1 MMIFFLYVSY
11 NNSDW
16 KRNMKI
22 TKLSW
27 RNLWRN
33 PTRTNVTISAVA
45 LCIAVLIIFQSMIVG
60 LIEKAKFT
68 TTNLI
73 IGEVQIHAE
82 GYLDDRSIY
91 KSLQNTEEIHLIAKE
106 NNIGLVERSYGF
118 GLISSG
124 TKSAGTQFWGINPES
139 ELQHFDFANHID
151 KGNFLTNTSLKK
163 IVLGRKLANSIAA
176 DIGTELV
183 VFVQG
188 ADGSLG
194 NELFYVA
201 GILKNMA
208 DNVDRGAAMILR
220 KDFDILFS
228 ANNLIHE
235 IALNS
240 KGRLESE
247 EIQKLLSA
255 KTIGVDVETWQ
266 QLMPTIALMTE
277 KMSVFMRTF
286 FSLIFGIAAS
296 LGVMNTMIMSTYD
309 RMREFG
315 IIRAIG
321 TTPWRILKQIS
332 LEAILLTTI
341 ASVIGVV
348 VGLSVALYFQ
358 KYGFDV
364 SGGGNMSFGGVVMDP
379 VWRASVSVGI
389 VLLPVVLL
397 MLVSIVASI
406 YPASIAARIKP
417 VEAIHYKP

>member
-1 MMIFFLYVSY
+1 M
-11 NNSDW
+11 NEERD
-16 KRNMKI
+16 MKI
-22 TKLSW
+22 TKISW

-33 PTRTNVTISAVA
+33 PTRTNVTILAVS

-60 LIEKAKFT
+60 LIEKTKFT

-208 DNVDRGAAMILR
+208 DNIDRGAAMILR
-220 KDFDILFS
+220 EDFNVLFS

-266 QLMPTIALMTE
+266 QLMPTIALMAE

-321 TTPWRILKQIS
+321 TTPWRILKQVS

-341 ASVIGVV
+341 ASVIGAV
-348 VGLSVALYFQ
+348 VGLSIALYFQ

-379 VWRASVSVGI
+379 VWKASVSVGI

>member
-1 MMIFFLYVSY
+1 
-11 NNSDW
+11 
-16 KRNMKI
+16 MKI
-22 TKLSW
+22 IKVSW

-33 PTRTNVTISAVA
+33 PIRTNVTISAVA
-45 LCIAVLIIFQSMIVG
+45 ICIAILIIFQSMIVG
-60 LIEKAKFT
+60 LIEKAKFN

-82 GYLDDRSIY
+82 DYFDDRSIY
-91 KSLQNTEEIHLIAKE
+91 KSLQNIEEIHSVAKE

-139 ELQHFDFANHID
+139 ELHHFDFANHID

-163 IVLGRKLANSIAA
+163 IVLGKKLASSIAA

-194 NELFYVA
+194 NELFYVS

-208 DNVDRGAAMILR
+208 DNIDRGAAMIL
-220 KDFDILFS
+220 KEDFDILFS
-228 ANNLIHE
+228 TNNLIHE

-247 EIQKLLSA
+247 EIQKLVSA
-255 KTIGVDVETWQ
+255 KTTGVDVETWQ

-277 KMSVFMRTF
+277 KMIVFMRTL

-321 TTPWRILKQIS
+321 TTPWRILKQVS
-332 LEAILLTTI
+332 LEAILMTI
-341 ASVIGVV
+341 FASIIGVV
-348 VGLSVALYFQ
+348 IGLSVALYFQ

-364 SGGGNMSFGGVVMDP
+364 SGSGNMSFGGVVMDP
-379 VWRASVSVGI
+379 IWRANVSVGI
-389 VLLPVVLL
+389 VFLPVVL
-397 MLVSIVASI
+397 MILVSTVASI

>member
-1 MMIFFLYVSY
+1 
-11 NNSDW
+11 
-16 KRNMKI
+16 MKI
-22 TKLSW
+22 IKVSW

-33 PTRTNVTISAVA
+33 PIRTNVTISAVA
-45 LCIAVLIIFQSMIVG
+45 ICIAILIIFQSMIVG
-60 LIEKAKFT
+60 LIEKAKFN

-73 IGEVQIHAE
+73 IGEVQVHAE
-82 GYLDDRSIY
+82 DYLDDRSIY
-91 KSLQNTEEIHLIAKE
+91 KSLQNIEEIHSVAKE

-163 IVLGRKLANSIAA
+163 IVLGRKLASSIAA

-194 NELFYVA
+194 NELFYVS
-201 GILKNMA
+201 GILKNVA
-208 DNVDRGAAMILR
+208 DNIDREAAMILR
-220 KDFDILFS
+220 EDFDILFS

-247 EIQKLLSA
+247 EIQKLISA
-255 KTIGVDVETWQ
+255 KTIDADVETWQ

-277 KMSVFMRTF
+277 KMIVFMRTL

-296 LGVMNTMIMSTYD
+296 LGLMNTMIMSTYD

-321 TTPWRILKQIS
+321 TTPLRILKQVS
-332 LEAILLTTI
+332 LEAILMTI
-341 ASVIGVV
+341 FASIIGVV

-364 SGGGNMSFGGVVMDP
+364 SGSGNMSFGGVVMDP
-379 VWRASVSVGI
+379 IWRASVSVGI
-389 VLLPVVLL
+389 VFVPVAL
-397 MLVSIVASI
+397 MMLTSIVASI

>member
-1 MMIFFLYVSY
+1 
-11 NNSDW
+11 
-16 KRNMKI
+16 
-22 TKLSW
+22 
-27 RNLWRN
+27 
-33 PTRTNVTISAVA
+33 VTILSVS

-60 LIEKAKFT
+60 LIEKTKFT

-73 IGEVQIHAE
+73 IGEVQVHAE

-91 KSLQNTEEIHLIAKE
+91 KSLQNTEEIHLVAKE

-220 KDFDILFS
+220 EDFDILFS

-240 KGRLESE
+240 KGRFESE

-255 KTIGVDVETWQ
+255 RTADVDVETWQ

-321 TTPWRILKQIS
+321 TTPWRILKQVS

-341 ASVIGVV
+341 ASVIGAVI
-348 VGLSVALYFQ
+348 GLSIALYFQ

-379 VWRASVSVGI
+379 VWKASVSVGI

>member
-1 MMIFFLYVSY
+1 
-11 NNSDW
+11 
-16 KRNMKI
+16 MKI

-68 TTNLI
+68 TTNLV
-73 IGEVQIHAE
+73 IGEVQVHAE

-91 KSLQNTEEIHLIAKE
+91 KSLQNTEEIHLVAKE

-151 KGNFLTNTSLKK
+151 KGNFLTNASLNK
-163 IVLGRKLANSIAA
+163 IVLGRKLASSIAA

-208 DNVDRGAAMILR
+208 DNVDRGAAMILK

-240 KGRLESE
+240 KGRFESE

-255 KTIGVDVETWQ
+255 RIADVDVETWQ

-364 SGGGNMSFGGVVMDP
+364 SGSGNMSFGGVVMDP
-379 VWRASVSVGI
+379 VWRGSVSVGI

-397 MLVSIVASI
+397 MLVSVVASI

>member
-1 MMIFFLYVSY
+1 MIEKK
-11 NNSDW
+11 D
-16 KRNMKI
+16 MKI

-33 PTRTNVTISAVA
+33 PTRTNVTILSVS

-60 LIEKAKFT
+60 LIEKTKFT

-73 IGEVQIHAE
+73 IGEAQVHAE

-91 KSLQNTEEIHLIAKE
+91 KSLQNTEEIHLVAKE

-139 ELQHFDFANHID
+139 EPHHFDFANHID

-163 IVLGRKLANSIAA
+163 IVLGKKLASSIAA

-194 NELFYVA
+194 NELFYVS

-208 DNVDRGAAMILR
+208 DNIDRGAAMILR
-220 KDFDILFS
+220 EDFNILFS
-228 ANNLIHE
+228 TNNLIHE

-247 EIQKLLSA
+247 EIQKLVSA
-255 KTIGVDVETWQ
+255 KTTGVDVETWQ
-266 QLMPTIALMTE
+266 QLMPTIAMMTE
-277 KMSVFMRTF
+277 KMIVFMRTL

-321 TTPWRILKQIS
+321 TTPWRILKQVS
-332 LEAILLTTI
+332 LEAILMTI
-341 ASVIGVV
+341 FASIIGVV
-348 VGLSVALYFQ
+348 IGLSVALYFQ

-379 VWRASVSVGI
+379 IWKASVSVGI

-397 MLVSIVASI
+397 MLVSVVASI

>member
-1 MMIFFLYVSY
+1 
-11 NNSDW
+11 
-16 KRNMKI
+16 MKI

-68 TTNLI
+68 TTNLV
-73 IGEVQIHAE
+73 IGEVQVHAE

-91 KSLQNTEEIHLIAKE
+91 KSLQNTEEIHLVAKE

-163 IVLGRKLANSIAA
+163 IVLGRKLASSIAA

-240 KGRLESE
+240 KGRFESE

-255 KTIGVDVETWQ
+255 RTADVDVETWQ

-379 VWRASVSVGI
+379 VWRGSVSVGI

-397 MLVSIVASI
+397 MLVSVVASI

>member
-1 MMIFFLYVSY
+1 M
-11 NNSDW
+11 NG
-16 KRNMKI
+16 KRDMKI

-33 PTRTNVTISAVA
+33 PTRTNVTILAVS

-68 TTNLI
+68 TTNLV
-73 IGEVQIHAE
+73 IGEVQVHAE

-163 IVLGRKLANSIAA
+163 IVLGRKLASSIAA

-220 KDFDILFS
+220 EDFDILFS
-228 ANNLIHE
+228 TNNLIHE

-240 KGRLESE
+240 KGRFESE

-255 KTIGVDVETWQ
+255 RTADVDVETWQ
-266 QLMPTIALMTE
+266 QLMPTIALLTE

-321 TTPWRILKQIS
+321 ATPWRILKQVS
-332 LEAILLTTI
+332 LEAILMTI
-341 ASVIGVV
+341 FASIIGVV

-364 SGGGNMSFGGVVMDP
+364 SGSGNMSFGGVVMDP
-379 VWRASVSVGI
+379 IWRASVSVGI
-389 VLLPVVLL
+389 VFLPVVLM
-397 MLVSIVASI
+397 MLISIVASI

>member
-1 MMIFFLYVSY
+1 
-11 NNSDW
+11 
-16 KRNMKI
+16 MKI
-22 TKLSW
+22 IKVSW

-33 PTRTNVTISAVA
+33 PIRTNVTISAVA
-45 LCIAVLIIFQSMIVG
+45 ICIAILIIFQSMIVG
-60 LIEKAKFT
+60 LIEKAKFN

-82 GYLDDRSIY
+82 DYFDDRSIY
-91 KSLQNTEEIHLIAKE
+91 KSLQNIEEIHSVAKE

-163 IVLGRKLANSIAA
+163 IVLGKKLASSIAA

-194 NELFYVA
+194 NELFYVS
-201 GILKNMA
+201 GIIKNMA
-208 DNVDRGAAMILR
+208 DNIDRGAAMILR
-220 KDFDILFS
+220 EDFNILFS
-228 ANNLIHE
+228 TNNLIHE

-247 EIQKLLSA
+247 EIQKLVSA
-255 KTIGVDVETWQ
+255 KTTGVDVETWQ
-266 QLMPTIALMTE
+266 QLMPTIAMMTE
-277 KMSVFMRTF
+277 KMIVFMRTL

-321 TTPWRILKQIS
+321 TTPWRILKQVS
-332 LEAILLTTI
+332 LEAILMTI
-341 ASVIGVV
+341 FASIIGVI

-364 SGGGNMSFGGVVMDP
+364 SGSGNMSFGGVVMDP
-379 VWRASVSVGI
+379 IWRANVSVGI
-389 VLLPVVLL
+389 VFLPVAL
-397 MLVSIVASI
+397 MILVSTVASI